1 MIPPQTLSI
10 CLPPFFL
17 RFESLTFFNIRLFS
31 RWTKRTQWKET
42 KWSRKLKKQNEQ
54 DGKKDS
60 VANETRYFAACFY
73 SSKQG
78 LVIMTLHIIVTIQL
92 YHEGD
97 KNKNLKPPPK
107 ILQLVNFRR
116 SLRAVSFL
124 KGEKYLI
131 SQKYM
136 AMAAG
141 CFFNNSKTVKF
152 VTIFEHL
159 KLL

>member
-1 MIPPQTLSI
+1 MVT
-10 CLPPFFL
+10 
-17 RFESLTFFNIRLFS
+17 E
-31 RWTKRTQWKET
+31 TKKAKREGWKEGLR
-42 KWSRKLKKQNEQ
+42 RKR
-54 DGKKDS
+54 DS
-60 VANETRYFAACFY
+60 IFRCMFLSC
-73 SSKQG
+73 KQG

-97 KNKNLKPPPK
+97 KNKNLKPPQK

-124 KGEKYLI
+124 KGDKYLI